1 MSQST
6 PQKSANSP
14 SSGPPISPTHRLLSP
29 FLFQQ
34 TPEREND
41 RLDCAICLCTLSRID
56 TDITE
61 TKCKHFFHRSCLDE
75 MKSKMKS
82 KCPICRHPI
91 TPPTNPP
98 RDFNNQTSPHQLDNF
113 YSQQSSLQS
122 HNPHH
127 SITQAS
133 IVSAARR
140 GREAVQLA
148 IARRER
154 DQLNRRDVDIQPDR
168 ISSF

>member
-1 MSQST
+1 MSQNT

-14 SSGPPISPTHRLLSP
+14 DPPPMSPTHHRLLST
-29 FLFQQ
+29 FLFEK
-34 TPEREND
+34 TPEKENE
-41 RLDCAICLCTLSRID
+41 RLDCAICLCSLSRID

-61 TKCKHFFHRSCLDE
+61 TRCKHYFHSSCLDE

-91 TPPTNPP
+91 TPPSNPP
-98 RDFNNQTSPHQLDNF
+98 RDFNNPNSPHHLDNF
-113 YSQQSSLQS
+113 YSQQNSLNSS

-127 SITQAS
+127 TTTQAS
-133 IVSAARR
+133 IVTAARR

-154 DQLNRRDVDIQPDR
+154 DQLNRRGDTAIQ
-168 ISSF
+168 SG